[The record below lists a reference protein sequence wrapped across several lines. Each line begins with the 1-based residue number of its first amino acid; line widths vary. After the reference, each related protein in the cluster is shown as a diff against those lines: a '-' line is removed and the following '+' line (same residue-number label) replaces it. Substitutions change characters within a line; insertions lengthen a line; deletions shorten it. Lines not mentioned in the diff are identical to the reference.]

1 MRKLY
6 QFLSGI
12 LAIIFFLWGIS
23 AYMQSRTGSAS
34 DKLVIYNWGD
44 YIDPDLLTK
53 FTKETGIKVQ
63 YETFDSNEA
72 MYTKIKQGGTT
83 YDIAVPS
90 DYTIDKM
97 VKEDLLVKLDKSKI
111 HGFDQIGSSF
121 KGLSFDPNNDY
132 SIPYFWGTVGIV
144 YNTKLVKKAP
154 QHWNDLWSPEY
165 RNQIMM
171 VDGAR
176 EVIGFSLNSLG
187 YSLNT
192 KNMTELRLAE
202 TKLNSLTPNIKAIVG
217 DEMKGYMIQ
226 GDAAIGVTFSG
237 GTVGIVYN
245 TKLVKKAPQHWNDL
259 WSPEYRN
266 QIMMVDGAREVIGF
280 SLNSLGYSL
289 NTKNMTELRLAETK
303 LNSLTPNIKAI
314 VGDEMKGYM
323 IQGDAAIGVT
333 FSGEASEMLDK
344 NEDLRYVVPSE
355 GSNLWFDNLVIPKTV
370 KHEKEAY
377 AFINF
382 MLKPENAAQN
392 AEYIGYATPNEAAKT
407 LLPKSITN
415 DKAFYP
421 SESTIKNL
429 EVYNNLGK
437 KWLGIY
443 NDIYLQDKMYRK

>member
-6 QFLSGI
+6 SFVAGVV
-12 LAIIFFLWGIS
+12 AIILILFCLAFYLQKS
-23 AYMQSRTGSAS
+23 SSSGSQS

-44 YIDPDLLTK
+44 YIDPELLTK

-90 DYTIDKM
+90 DYMIDKM
-97 VKEDLLVKLDKSKI
+97 IKENLLVKLDKS
-111 HGFDQIGSSF
+111 QISGLDNIGDEF
-121 KGLSFDPNNDY
+121 LGLSFDPKNDY

-144 YNTKLVKKAP
+144 YNTTMVKQAP
-154 QHWNDLWSPEY
+154 EHWKDLWREEY
-165 RNQIMM
+165 RNDIML

-176 EVIGFSLNSLG
+176 EIMGLGLNTLG

-192 KNMTELRLAE
+192 KNYERLE
-202 TKLNSLTPNIKAIVG
+202 
-217 DEMKGYMIQ
+217 
-226 GDAAIGVTFSG
+226 
-237 GTVGIVYN
+237 
-245 TKLVKKAPQHWNDL
+245 
-259 WSPEYRN
+259 
-266 QIMMVDGAREVIGF
+266 EV
-280 SLNSLGYSL
+280 
-289 NTKNMTELRLAETK
+289 EQK

-333 FSGEASEMLDK
+333 FSGEASEMLSS

-370 KHEKEAY
+370 KHKKEAY
-377 AFINF
+377 AFISF
-382 MLKPENAAQN
+382 MMEPKNAAQN
-392 AEYIGYATPNEAAKT
+392 AEYIGYATPNKAAKA
-407 LLPKSITN
+407 LLPDDIKN

-421 SESTIKNL
+421 SEKTIANL
-429 EVYNNLGK
+429 EVYDNLGE

-443 NDIYLQDKMYRK
+443 NDLYLQFKMYRK

>member
-6 QFLSGI
+6 SFVAGVV
-12 LAIIFFLWGIS
+12 AIILILFCFAFYLQKS
-23 AYMQSRTGSAS
+23 SSSGSQS

-44 YIDPDLLTK
+44 YIDPELLTK

-90 DYTIDKM
+90 DYMIDKM
-97 VKEDLLVKLDKSKI
+97 IKENLLVKLDKS
-111 HGFDQIGSSF
+111 QISGLDNIGDEF
-121 KGLSFDPNNDY
+121 LGLSFDPKNDY

-144 YNTKLVKKAP
+144 YNTTMVKQAP
-154 QHWNDLWSPEY
+154 EHWKDLWREEY
-165 RNQIMM
+165 RNDIML

-176 EVIGFSLNSLG
+176 EIMGLGLNTLG

-192 KNMTELRLAE
+192 KNYERLE
-202 TKLNSLTPNIKAIVG
+202 
-217 DEMKGYMIQ
+217 
-226 GDAAIGVTFSG
+226 
-237 GTVGIVYN
+237 
-245 TKLVKKAPQHWNDL
+245 
-259 WSPEYRN
+259 
-266 QIMMVDGAREVIGF
+266 EV
-280 SLNSLGYSL
+280 
-289 NTKNMTELRLAETK
+289 EQK

-333 FSGEASEMLDK
+333 FSGEASEMLSS

-370 KHEKEAY
+370 KHKKEAY
-377 AFINF
+377 AFISF
-382 MLKPENAAQN
+382 MMEPKNAAQN
-392 AEYIGYATPNEAAKT
+392 AEYIGYATPNKAAKA
-407 LLPKSITN
+407 LLPDDIKN

-421 SESTIKNL
+421 SEKTIANL
-429 EVYNNLGK
+429 EVYDNLGE

-443 NDIYLQDKMYRK
+443 NDLYLQFKMYRK

>member
-6 QFLSGI
+6 SFVAGVV
-12 LAIIFFLWGIS
+12 AIILILFCLAFYLQKS
-23 AYMQSRTGSAS
+23 SSSGSQS

-44 YIDPDLLTK
+44 YIDPELLTK
-53 FTKETGIKVQ
+53 FTKETGIEVQ

-90 DYTIDKM
+90 DYMIDKM
-97 VKEDLLVKLDKSKI
+97 IKENLLVKLDKS
-111 HGFDQIGSSF
+111 QISGLDNIGDEF
-121 KGLSFDPNNDY
+121 LGLSFDPKNDY

-144 YNTKLVKKAP
+144 YNTTMVKQAP
-154 QHWNDLWSPEY
+154 EHWKDLWREEY
-165 RNQIMM
+165 RNDIML

-176 EVIGFSLNSLG
+176 EIMGLGLNTLG

-192 KNMTELRLAE
+192 KNYERLE
-202 TKLNSLTPNIKAIVG
+202 
-217 DEMKGYMIQ
+217 
-226 GDAAIGVTFSG
+226 
-237 GTVGIVYN
+237 
-245 TKLVKKAPQHWNDL
+245 
-259 WSPEYRN
+259 
-266 QIMMVDGAREVIGF
+266 EV
-280 SLNSLGYSL
+280 
-289 NTKNMTELRLAETK
+289 EQK

-333 FSGEASEMLDK
+333 FSGEASEMLSS

-370 KHEKEAY
+370 KHKKEAY
-377 AFINF
+377 AFISF
-382 MLKPENAAQN
+382 MMEPKNATQN
-392 AEYIGYATPNEAAKT
+392 AEYIGYATPNKAAKA
-407 LLPKSITN
+407 LLPDDIKN

-421 SESTIKNL
+421 SEKTIANL
-429 EVYNNLGK
+429 EVYDNLGE

-443 NDIYLQDKMYRK
+443 NDLYLQFKMYRK

>member
-6 QFLSGI
+6 SFVAGVV
-12 LAIIFFLWGIS
+12 AIILILFCLAFYLQKS
-23 AYMQSRTGSAS
+23 SSSGSQS

-44 YIDPDLLTK
+44 YIDPELLTK
-53 FTKETGIKVQ
+53 FTKETGIEVQ

-90 DYTIDKM
+90 DYMIDKM
-97 VKEDLLVKLDKSKI
+97 IKENLLVKLDKS
-111 HGFDQIGSSF
+111 QISGLDNIGDEF
-121 KGLSFDPNNDY
+121 LGLSFDPKNDY

-144 YNTKLVKKAP
+144 YNTTMVKQAP
-154 QHWNDLWSPEY
+154 EHWKDLWREEY
-165 RNQIMM
+165 RNDIML

-176 EVIGFSLNSLG
+176 EIMGLGLNTLG

-192 KNMTELRLAE
+192 KNYERLE
-202 TKLNSLTPNIKAIVG
+202 
-217 DEMKGYMIQ
+217 
-226 GDAAIGVTFSG
+226 
-237 GTVGIVYN
+237 
-245 TKLVKKAPQHWNDL
+245 
-259 WSPEYRN
+259 
-266 QIMMVDGAREVIGF
+266 EV
-280 SLNSLGYSL
+280 
-289 NTKNMTELRLAETK
+289 EQK

-333 FSGEASEMLDK
+333 FSGEASEMLSS

-370 KHEKEAY
+370 KHKKEAY
-377 AFINF
+377 AFISF
-382 MLKPENAAQN
+382 IMEPKNAAQN
-392 AEYIGYATPNEAAKT
+392 AEYIGYATPNKAAKA
-407 LLPKSITN
+407 LLPDDIKN

-421 SESTIKNL
+421 SEKTIANL
-429 EVYNNLGK
+429 EVYDNLGE

-443 NDIYLQDKMYRK
+443 NDLYLQFKMYRK